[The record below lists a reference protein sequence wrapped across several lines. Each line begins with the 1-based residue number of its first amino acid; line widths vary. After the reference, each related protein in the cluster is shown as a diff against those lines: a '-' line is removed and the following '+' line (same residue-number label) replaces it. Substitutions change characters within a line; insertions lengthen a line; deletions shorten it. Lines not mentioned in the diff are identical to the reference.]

1 MITGLL
7 MLFPAVKAQ
16 KPNID
21 LLPSTHQ
28 RAHPEANV
36 DTSFSSIPL
45 LKSVPDNP
53 PASVYSDNK
62 AKRKF
67 WRIESQRKGLKLDSL
82 FHKKGSNREWKVNR
96 QGKERSK
103 YPLFLTFINP
113 IKLFYHITAL
123 KL

>member
-1 MITGLL
+1 

-28 RAHPEANV
+28 RTHPEANV
-36 DTSFSSIPL
+36 DTSSSTISL
-45 LKSVPDNP
+45 VKSVPDNP
-53 PASVYSDNK
+53 PKSVFSDNE

-67 WRIESQRKGLKLDSL
+67 WRNEGERKGLKLDSL
-82 FHKKGSNREWKVNR
+82 FQKKDSNRERKVNR
-96 QGKERSK
+96 QGKEHSK